1 MYDIGCDQ
9 HKHYCLMAAVDE
21 QGKSVSEEKIYH
33 NNPTQLEQYLSRI
46 PSGSRIAIEAC
57 GFDAWLCDRIESYGH
72 EVHLAHPLKTRA
84 IAEAKIKTDVLD
96 ARTLAKLLHG
106 DLLAESYYAPAAL
119 REKRYLLRYRQ
130 CLVVYRTGI
139 KNRIHSM
146 LHRQG
151 ILSPGISDLFGVQGL
166 DWLQHLTMPPIYSQA
181 LNGYLSLLQSLKKQ
195 LNECEK
201 EIRKILKD
209 DPQSKLIQTIPGIGK
224 ISAFLLLAEIGPL
237 DRFRSAE
244 KLCSY
249 AGIVPSYHQSG
260 QVEYRGSITKQG
272 NKFIRWI
279 LVEAAHIAV
288 RKDPALK
295 EFYQRIRYK
304 KGTHKATVAVA
315 RKLLTYVYYILKR
328 QEPYRYQPR
337 NSKKPVLTFVSK
349 KTLT

>member
-9 HKHYCLMAAVDE
+9 HKHYCLMVAVNE
-21 QGKSVSEEKIYH
+21 QGKCVSEEKIYH
-33 NNPTQLEQYLSRI
+33 NNPTQLERYLSRV

-84 IAEAKIKTDVLD
+84 IAEAKIKTDILD
-96 ARTLAKLLHG
+96 ARTLAKLMHG
-106 DLLAESYYAPAAL
+106 DLLAESYYAPGEV

-130 CLVVYRTGI
+130 CLVVYRTGV
-139 KNRIHSM
+139 KNRIHGL

-151 ILSPGISDLFGVQGL
+151 IRSPGISDLLGVQGL
-166 DWLQHLTMPPIYSQA
+166 DWLKHVELPSIYRKA
-181 LNGYLSLLQSLKKQ
+181 LRGYLAVLDALKKQ

-201 EIRKILKD
+201 EIKKILKE
-209 DPQSKLIQTIPGIGK
+209 DPQARLLQTVPGVGK

-237 DRFRSAE
+237 ERFPSPE

-260 QVEYRGSITKQG
+260 QVEYRGPITKQG

-315 RKLLTYVYYILKR
+315 RKLLTYVYHILKR
-328 QEPYRYQPR
+328 QEAYRYQPR
-337 NSKKPVLTFVSK
+337 YPKKPGLTFVS
-349 KTLT
+349 